1 MIVRHVKKNKIPSTI
16 LFKLVAHSS
25 TEDLIIVVVDWVDE
39 PKPDKGAFFFL
50 PILQFLFH
58 LHIEFLAG
66 GSISL
71 PWPETKGSR
80 WRAVN
85 AAAVPTPILLP
96 ANIRV
101 RLWSLRWPHWRR
113 EAARERAAHRVH
125 HEREPRRAAHR
136 APEHA
141 SYVRRT
147 FVCWAHIALFGLSDQ
162 FQEIVPYVGS
172 SRHDNFHRSPLCKIK
187 AHFWNTFV
195 WQIFGGVLLFEVI
208 LDFL

>member
-1 MIVRHVKKNKIPSTI
+1 MWKKNKIPSTI

-113 EAARERAAHRVH
+113 EAARERAPTNVTGK
-125 HEREPRRAAHR
+125 RRAGPGWR
-136 APEHA
+136 A
-141 SYVRRT
+141 
-147 FVCWAHIALFGLSDQ
+147 W
-162 FQEIVPYVGS
+162 
-172 SRHDNFHRSPLCKIK
+172 
-187 AHFWNTFV
+187 
-195 WQIFGGVLLFEVI
+195 GVLGAHWFCQHNSLKLSLVCVRGETLCSKTGDYFICQV
-208 LDFL
+208 LQLKLKTDRVSVT